1 MLIFLLLPY
10 LSPLHTFPVSPLKLC
25 FVLRYSM
32 PFLISGLN
40 NDSIEY
46 FTLGSATA
54 SHLLPALDLQSI
66 LLGGSFL
73 PILQAFGCHYSLG
86 NIHSLN
92 PLTPSFAKGLILVFA
107 TYMLPKHHILPL
119 SYTITLPRNC
129 LFNCMSSSLYQ

>member
-1 MLIFLLLPY
+1 
-10 LSPLHTFPVSPLKLC
+10 
-25 FVLRYSM
+25 M
-32 PFLISGLN
+32 PSLISGLN

-54 SHLLPALDLQSI
+54 SHLLPALDLQPV

-73 PILQAFGCHYSLG
+73 PILQAFGCHCSLG

-107 TYMLPKHHILPL
+107 TCYQSIMYFLYHTL
-119 SYTITLPRNC
+119 SHC
-129 LFNCMSSSLYQ
+129 LVIVYLIACLLVYISNSKDSSFLVNV